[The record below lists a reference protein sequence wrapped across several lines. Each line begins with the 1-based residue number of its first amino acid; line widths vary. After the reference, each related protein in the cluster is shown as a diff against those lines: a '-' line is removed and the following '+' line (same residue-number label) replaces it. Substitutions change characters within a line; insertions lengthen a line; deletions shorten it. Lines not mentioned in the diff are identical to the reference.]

1 MQALMKA
8 CRRIAS
14 SAACL
19 GKEPG
24 CTACRR
30 PVTQSSLASPAS
42 GLDCSWG
49 VRQHHRCGGNLC
61 LSHPFLKR
69 CKE

>member
-8 CRRIAS
+8 CRLTAS

-24 CTACRR
+24 CAACRH

-42 GLDCSWG
+42 GCSWG
-49 VRQHHRCGGNLC
+49 ARQHQGCGGNLC
-61 LSHPFLKR
+61 RSRLFLKR
-69 CKE
+69 HKE

>member
-8 CRRIAS
+8 CRRTTS
-14 SAACL
+14 CAACL

-30 PVTQSSLASPAS
+30 PVTQNSLASPAS
-42 GLDCSWG
+42 GSGCSWG
-49 VRQHHRCGGNLC
+49 VRQYHGRGGNLC
-61 LSHPFLKR
+61 LSRPFLKR
-69 CKE
+69 RKE